1 MKVAQSCLTLCH
13 PMDYTVHGILQARI
27 LEWGSLSLL
36 QGIFPTQGLNPGLL
50 HCRQILY
57 QMNHR
62 GNPGYQSS
70 LHRINTHPC
79 QWYCAWAIVRVPDA
93 DLEEAVTGS
102 DHVRGNPG
110 GHVLTWPFPT
120 ELKEGL
126 RGQRHEISSLYNYG
140 NRKRVKTV
148 SYPRTYSSFH
158 TVI

>member
-1 MKVAQSCLTLCH
+1 MEFSRPEYWSGVAFPFCRGSSQPRDWTQVSCIAGRFFTSW
-13 PMDYTVHGILQARI
+13 T
-27 LEWGSLSLL
+27 
-36 QGIFPTQGLNPGLL
+36 T
-50 HCRQILY
+50 
-57 QMNHR
+57 
-62 GNPGYQSS
+62 GYQSS

-126 RGQRHEISSLYNYG
+126 RGQRHEISSFYNYG

-158 TVI
+158 TVIWNQPNFLCLIENQM